1 MSLDPRYAAQV
12 RLLVQ
17 VIPYV
22 AAEHCFA
29 LKGGTAINLFVRD
42 LPRLSV
48 DIDLAYLPSSDR
60 HQALLDVRAALG
72 RIADAVGRG
81 LPNTGATVQ
90 SNREDELRILVRSQQ
105 AQIKVEVSPV
115 LRGTVHQPTER
126 AVVAQVEDEFGFAS
140 ISCVSLPD
148 LYGGKICAAL
158 DRQHP
163 RDLFDV
169 MLMLREEGLTREIFE
184 GFLVYLISHGRPMAE
199 LLSPRWKKLDGIFQ
213 AEFSGMTREPATLDQ
228 LESTR
233 TSLLTAIREQFTERD
248 ADFLLSLKR
257 GEPDWSLLNLPGID
271 QLPAVRWKLRNIME
285 MSASRRAGVVDT
297 LQTVVDQILTGRATQ
312 G

>member
-1 MSLDPRYAAQV
+1 MVLDARYAAQV

-22 AAEHCFA
+22 AAERCFA

-60 HQALLDVRAALG
+60 QQALSDVRLALQ

-81 LPNTGATVQ
+81 LPQVVATVQ
-90 SNREDELRILVRSQQ
+90 ANRDDELRVLVRNPL
-105 AQIKVEVSPV
+105 AQIKIEVSPV
-115 LRGTVHQPTER
+115 IRGTVHAPQER
-126 AVVAQVEDEFGFAS
+126 DVMAMVEDEFGFAS
-140 ISCVSLPD
+140 IPVVSMPD

-169 MLMLREEGLTREIFE
+169 MLMLREEGLTREVFE
-184 GFLVYLISHGRPMAE
+184 GFLVYLISHRRPMGE
-199 LLSPRWKKLDGIFQ
+199 LLAPRWKPLAGIFQ
-213 AEFSGMTREPATLDQ
+213 AEFAGMTREPVTLEQ
-228 LESTR
+228 LEFTR
-233 TSLLTAIREQFTERD
+233 QALLAAIRLQFCEQD
-248 ADFLLSLKR
+248 AAFLLSLKR
-257 GEPDWSLLNLPGID
+257 GKPDWALLALTGID
-271 QLPAVRWKLRNIME
+271 QLPAVQWKLQNITGMTVE
-285 MSASRRAGVVDT
+285 RRDQALVKLDRVIE
-297 LQTVVDQILTGRATQ
+297 QILVGTSF
-312 G
+312 

>member
-1 MSLDPRYAAQV
+1 MSIDPRYAAQV

-22 AAEHCFA
+22 AAERCFA

-60 HQALLDVRAALG
+60 QQALTDVRLALQ

-81 LPNTGATVQ
+81 LPQVDATVQ
-90 SNREDELRILVRSQQ
+90 SNRDDELRVLVRSPQ

-115 LRGTVHQPTER
+115 LRGTVHQPVER
-126 AVVAQVEDEFGFAS
+126 DVVPLVEDEFGFAS
-140 ISCVSLPD
+140 ISVVSLPD

-184 GFLVYLISHGRPMAE
+184 GFLVYLISHGRPIAE

-213 AEFSGMTREPATLDQ
+213 AEFAGMTREPVTLEQ
-228 LESTR
+228 LEATR
-233 TSLLTAIREQFTERD
+233 AALLAAIQEQFTGQD
-248 ADFLLSLKR
+248 AAFLLSLKR
-257 GEPDWSLLNLPGID
+257 GEPDWALLNLPGVD
-271 QLPAVRWKLRNIME
+271 LLPAVRWKVRNIME
-285 MSASRRAGVVDT
+285 MSASRRAGAVDK
-297 LQTVVDQILTGRATQ
+297 LQIVVDQLLAGRTF
-312 G
+312 

>member
-1 MSLDPRYAAQV
+1 MVLDARYAAQV

-22 AAEHCFA
+22 AAERCFA

-48 DIDLAYLPSSDR
+48 DIDLAYLPNFDR
-60 HQALLDVRAALG
+60 EQALSDVRMALQ
-72 RIADAVGRG
+72 RIADAITRG
-81 LPNTGATVQ
+81 LPQAVATIQ
-90 SNREDELRILVRSQQ
+90 ANRDDELRVLVRSPV

-115 LRGTVHQPTER
+115 IRGTVHAPQAR
-126 AVVAQVEDEFGFAS
+126 DVVALVEDQFGFAS
-140 ISCVSLPD
+140 IPVVSLPD

-184 GFLVYLISHGRPMAE
+184 GFLVYLISHRRPMGE
-199 LLSPRWKKLDGIFQ
+199 LLAPRWKPLAGIFQ
-213 AEFSGMTREPATLDQ
+213 AEFAGMTREPVTLEQ
-228 LESTR
+228 LEATR
-233 TSLLTAIREQFTERD
+233 QDLLAAIRQQFNEQD
-248 ADFLLSLKR
+248 AAFLLSLKR
-257 GEPDWSLLNLPGID
+257 GKPDWELLALTGID
-271 QLPAVRWKLRNIME
+271 QLPAVQWKLRNITA
-285 MSASRRAGVVDT
+285 MSGERRDEALVKLDRAIGE
-297 LQTVVDQILTGRATQ
+297 ILVSA
-312 G
+312 

>member
-1 MSLDPRYAAQV
+1 MSIDPRYAAQV

-60 HQALLDVRAALG
+60 QQALTDVRLALR

-81 LPNTGATVQ
+81 LLQVDATVQ
-90 SNREDELRILVRSQQ
+90 SNRDDELRVLVRNPQ

-115 LRGTVHQPTER
+115 LRGTVHQPVER
-126 AVVAQVEDEFGFAS
+126 DVVPLVEDEFGFAS
-140 ISCVSLPD
+140 ISVVSLPD

-184 GFLVYLISHGRPMAE
+184 GFLVYLISHGRPIAE

-213 AEFSGMTREPATLDQ
+213 AEFAGMTREPVTLEQ
-228 LESTR
+228 LEATR
-233 TSLLTAIREQFTERD
+233 AALLAAIQEQFTGQD
-248 ADFLLSLKR
+248 AAFLLSLKR
-257 GEPDWSLLNLPGID
+257 GEPDWALLNLPGVD

-285 MSASRRAGVVDT
+285 MSASRRAGAVDK
-297 LQTVVDQILTGRATQ
+297 LQIVVDQLLAGRTF
-312 G
+312 

>member
-1 MSLDPRYAAQV
+1 MSIDPRYAAQV

-60 HQALLDVRAALG
+60 QQALTDVRLALR

-81 LPNTGATVQ
+81 LPQVDATVQ
-90 SNREDELRILVRSQQ
+90 SNRADELRVLVRSPQ

-115 LRGTVHQPTER
+115 LRGTVHQPVER
-126 AVVAQVEDEFGFAS
+126 DVVPLVEDDFGFAS
-140 ISCVSLPD
+140 ISVVSLPD

-184 GFLVYLISHGRPMAE
+184 GFLVYLISHGRPIAE

-213 AEFSGMTREPATLDQ
+213 AEFAGMTREPVTLEQ
-228 LESTR
+228 LEATR
-233 TSLLTAIREQFTERD
+233 AALLAAIQEQFTGQD
-248 ADFLLSLKR
+248 AAFLLSLKR
-257 GEPDWSLLNLPGID
+257 GEPDWALLNLPGVD
-271 QLPAVRWKLRNIME
+271 QLPAVQWKLRNIME
-285 MSASRRAGVVDT
+285 MSASRRAGAVDK
-297 LQTVVDQILTGRATQ
+297 LQIVVDQLLAGRTF
-312 G
+312 

>member
-1 MSLDPRYAAQV
+1 MSIDPRYAAQV

-22 AAEHCFA
+22 AAERCFA

-60 HQALLDVRAALG
+60 QQALTDVRLALR

-81 LPNTGATVQ
+81 LPQVDATVQ
-90 SNREDELRILVRSQQ
+90 SNRDDELRVLVRSPQ

-115 LRGTVHQPTER
+115 LRGTVHQPVER
-126 AVVAQVEDEFGFAS
+126 DVVPLVEDEFGFAS
-140 ISCVSLPD
+140 ISVVSLPD

-184 GFLVYLISHGRPMAE
+184 GFLVYLISHGRPIAE

-213 AEFSGMTREPATLDQ
+213 AEFAGMTREPVTLEQ

-233 TSLLTAIREQFTERD
+233 AALLAAIQEQFSKQD
-248 ADFLLSLKR
+248 AAFLLSLKR
-257 GEPDWSLLNLPGID
+257 GEPDWTLLNLPGVD

-285 MSASRRAGVVDT
+285 MSASRRAGAVDK
-297 LQTVVDQILTGRATQ
+297 LQIVVDQMLAGRTF
-312 G
+312 

>member
-1 MSLDPRYAAQV
+1 MPLDPRYAAQV

-22 AAEHCFA
+22 AAQRCFA

-60 HQALLDVRAALG
+60 QQALVDVRQALE
-72 RIADAVGRG
+72 RIADAIGRG
-81 LPNTGATVQ
+81 LPRTLATVQ
-90 SNREDELRILVRSQQ
+90 GNRDDELRILVRNAQ
-105 AQIKVEVSPV
+105 AQIKIEVSPV
-115 LRGTVHQPTER
+115 LRGTVHPPATQD
-126 AVVAQVEDEFGFAS
+126 VVPRVEDEFGFAS
-140 ISCVSLPD
+140 MAVVSLPD

-169 MLMLREEGLTREIFE
+169 MLMLREEGLTREIFD

-199 LLSPRWKKLDGIFQ
+199 LLAPRWKPLASAFE
-213 AEFSGMTREPATLDQ
+213 AEFAGMTREQVTLGQ
-228 LESTR
+228 LEATR
-233 TSLLTAIREQFTERD
+233 EALLTAIRQQFDEQD
-248 ADFLLSLKR
+248 AAFLISVKQ
-257 GEPDWSLLNLPGID
+257 GEPDWATLNVSGID
-271 QLPAVRWKLRNIME
+271 QLPAVQWKLHNIRQISAAKRME
-285 MSASRRAGVVDT
+285 AVAKLEAVVER
-297 LQTVVDQILTGRATQ
+297 LLAE
-312 G
+312 

>member
-1 MSLDPRYAAQV
+1 MSIDPRYAAQV

-22 AAEHCFA
+22 AAERCFA

-60 HQALLDVRAALG
+60 QQALTDVRLALR

-81 LPNTGATVQ
+81 LPQVDATVQ
-90 SNREDELRILVRSQQ
+90 SNRDDELRVLVRSPQ

-115 LRGTVHQPTER
+115 LRGTVHQPVER
-126 AVVAQVEDEFGFAS
+126 DVVPLVEDEFGFAS
-140 ISCVSLPD
+140 ISVVSLPD

-184 GFLVYLISHGRPMAE
+184 GFLVYLISHGRPIAE

-213 AEFSGMTREPATLDQ
+213 AEFTGMTRESVTLEQ

-233 TSLLTAIREQFTERD
+233 AALLAAIQEQFTGQD
-248 ADFLLSLKR
+248 AAFLLSLKR
-257 GEPDWSLLNLPGID
+257 GEPDWALLSLPGVD

-285 MSASRRAGVVDT
+285 MSASRRAGAVDK
-297 LQTVVDQILTGRATQ
+297 LQIVVDQLLAGRTF
-312 G
+312 

>member
-1 MSLDPRYAAQV
+1 MSIDPRYADQV

-22 AAEHCFA
+22 AAERCFA
-29 LKGGTAINLFVRD
+29 LKGGTAINLFIRD

-60 HQALLDVRAALG
+60 QQALTDVRLALR

-81 LPNTGATVQ
+81 LPQVGATVQ
-90 SNREDELRILVRSQQ
+90 SNRDDELRVLVRSPQ

-115 LRGTVHQPTER
+115 LRGTVHQPVER
-126 AVVAQVEDEFGFAS
+126 DVVPLVEDEFGFAS
-140 ISCVSLPD
+140 ISVVSLPD

-184 GFLVYLISHGRPMAE
+184 GFLVYLISHGRPIAE

-213 AEFSGMTREPATLDQ
+213 AEFAGMTREPVTLEQ

-233 TSLLTAIREQFTERD
+233 AALLAAIQEQFTEQD
-248 ADFLLSLKR
+248 AAFLLSLKR
-257 GEPDWSLLNLPGID
+257 GEPDWALLNLPGVD

-285 MSASRRAGVVDT
+285 MSASRRAGAVDK
-297 LQTVVDQILTGRATQ
+297 LQIVVDQMLAGRTF
-312 G
+312 

>member
-1 MSLDPRYAAQV
+1 MLLDARYAAQV

-22 AAEHCFA
+22 AAERCFA

-48 DIDLAYLPSSDR
+48 DIDLAYLSNADR
-60 HQALLDVRAALG
+60 RQALSDVRLALQ
-72 RIADAVGRG
+72 RIADAIVRG
-81 LPNTGATVQ
+81 LPQVVATVQ
-90 SNREDELRILVRSQQ
+90 ANRDDELRVLVRSPL

-115 LRGTVHQPTER
+115 IRGTVHVPQER
-126 AVVAQVEDEFGFAS
+126 DVVALVEDEFGFAA
-140 ISCVSLPD
+140 ISVVSLPD

-184 GFLVYLISHGRPMAE
+184 GFLVYLISHRRPMSE
-199 LLSPRWKKLDGIFQ
+199 LLAPRWKPLAGIFQ
-213 AEFSGMTREPATLDQ
+213 AEFAGMTREPVTLEQ

-233 TSLLTAIREQFTERD
+233 QEMLVALWRQFSAQD
-248 ADFLLSLKR
+248 AAFLLSLKR
-257 GEPDWSLLNLPGID
+257 GNPDWASLPLTGVD
-271 QLPAVRWKLRNIME
+271 QLPAVQWKLRNITG
-285 MSASRRAGVVDT
+285 MSVAKRDEALVKLECVVGRILAGVP
-297 LQTVVDQILTGRATQ
+297 I
-312 G
+312 

>member
-1 MSLDPRYAAQV
+1 MSIDPRYASQV

-22 AAEHCFA
+22 AAERCFA

-60 HQALLDVRAALG
+60 QQALTDVRIALR
-72 RIADAVGRG
+72 RIADAVSRG
-81 LPNTGATVQ
+81 LPQVDAIVQ
-90 SNREDELRILVRSQQ
+90 SNRDDELRVLVRSPQ

-115 LRGTVHQPTER
+115 LRGTVHQPVER
-126 AVVAQVEDEFGFAS
+126 DVVPLVEDEFGFAS
-140 ISCVSLPD
+140 ISVVSLPD

-184 GFLVYLISHGRPMAE
+184 GFLVYLISHGRPIAE

-213 AEFSGMTREPATLDQ
+213 AEFAGMTREPITLEQ
-228 LESTR
+228 LESTKAA
-233 TSLLTAIREQFTERD
+233 LLAAIQEQFTKQD
-248 ADFLLSLKR
+248 AAFLLSLKR
-257 GEPDWSLLNLPGID
+257 GDPDWALLNLPGVD

-285 MSASRRAGVVDT
+285 MSASRRAGAVDK
-297 LQTVVDQILTGRATQ
+297 LQIVVDQMLAGRTF
-312 G
+312 

>member
-1 MSLDPRYAAQV
+1 MSIDPRYAAQV
-12 RLLVQ
+12 RLLVK

-22 AAEHCFA
+22 AAERCFA

-60 HQALLDVRAALG
+60 QQALTDVRLALR
-72 RIADAVGRG
+72 RIAGAVGRG
-81 LPNTGATVQ
+81 LPQVDATVQ
-90 SNREDELRILVRSQQ
+90 SNRDDELRVLVRSPQ

-115 LRGTVHQPTER
+115 LRGTVHQPVER
-126 AVVAQVEDEFGFAS
+126 DVVPLVEDEFGFAS
-140 ISCVSLPD
+140 ISVVSLPD

-184 GFLVYLISHGRPMAE
+184 GFLVYLISHGRPIAE

-213 AEFSGMTREPATLDQ
+213 AEFAGMTREPVTLEQ

-233 TSLLTAIREQFTERD
+233 AALLAAIQEQFTKQD
-248 ADFLLSLKR
+248 AAFLLSLKR
-257 GEPDWSLLNLPGID
+257 GEPDWALLSLSGID

-285 MSASRRAGVVDT
+285 MSASRRAGAVDK
-297 LQTVVDQILTGRATQ
+297 LQIVVDQMLAGRTF
-312 G
+312 

>member
-1 MSLDPRYAAQV
+1 MVLDARYAAQV

-17 VIPYV
+17 VIPFV
-22 AAEHCFA
+22 AAERCFA

-48 DIDLAYLPSSDR
+48 DIDLAYLPNSDR
-60 HQALLDVRAALG
+60 RQALSDVRLALQ

-81 LPNTGATVQ
+81 LPQVVATVQ
-90 SNREDELRILVRSQQ
+90 ANRDDELRVLIRSPH
-105 AQIKVEVSPV
+105 AQVKVEVSLV
-115 LRGTVHQPTER
+115 IRGTVHAPRER
-126 AVVAQVEDEFGFAS
+126 DVVAMVEEEFGFAS
-140 ISCVSLPD
+140 IRVVSMPD

-184 GFLVYLISHGRPMAE
+184 GFLVYLISHRRPMGE
-199 LLSPRWKKLDGIFQ
+199 LLAPRWKPLAGIFQ
-213 AEFSGMTREPATLDQ
+213 AEFAGMTREPVTLEQ

-233 TSLLTAIREQFTERD
+233 QALLAAIQLQFCERD
-248 ADFLLSLKR
+248 AAFLLSLKR
-257 GEPDWSLLNLPGID
+257 AEPDWALLAMTGVD
-271 QLPAVRWKLRNIME
+271 QLPAVQWKLLNIAG
-285 MSASRRAGVVDT
+285 MSAEKRKEALTKLDRVVG
-297 LQTVVDQILTGRATQ
+297 QILFGELL
-312 G
+312 

>member
-1 MSLDPRYAAQV
+1 MALDARYIAQV

-17 VIPYV
+17 VIPYI
-22 AAEHCFA
+22 AAERCFA

-48 DIDLAYLPSSDR
+48 DIDLAYLPRSNR
-60 HQALLDVRAALG
+60 QQALTDVRQALR

-81 LPNTGATVQ
+81 LPQVVTSVQ
-90 SNREDELRILVRSQQ
+90 ANRDNELRVLIRSPQ

-115 LRGTVHQPTER
+115 IRGTVHAPQER
-126 AVVAQVEDEFGFAS
+126 DVVALVEDDFGFAS
-140 ISCVSLPD
+140 IAVVALPD

-184 GFLVYLISHGRPMAE
+184 GFLVYLISHRRPISE
-199 LLSPRWKKLDGIFQ
+199 LLIPRWKPFTELFQ
-213 AEFSGMTREPATLDQ
+213 AEFAGTTREPVTLEQVAATRQ
-228 LESTR
+228 A
-233 TSLLTAIREQFTERD
+233 LLAAMRQQFCEQD
-248 ADFLLSLKR
+248 AAFLLSLKR
-257 GEPDWSLLNLPGID
+257 AEPDWTLLGLTGVD
-271 QLPAVRWKLRNIME
+271 QLPAVQWKLRNIAE
-285 MSASRRAGVVDT
+285 MSVAKRDEAFAKLDRVVG
-297 LQTVVDQILTGRATQ
+297 QILGAQ
-312 G
+312 AF

>member
-12 RLLVQ
+12 RLLIQ

-22 AAEHCFA
+22 AAERCFA
-29 LKGGTAINLFVRD
+29 LKGGTAINLFIRD

-60 HQALLDVRAALG
+60 QQALTDVRLALG
-72 RIADAVGRG
+72 RITEAVGRG
-81 LPNTGATVQ
+81 LPQVHATVQ
-90 SNREDELRILVRSQQ
+90 SNRDDELRVLVRSPQT
-105 AQIKVEVSPV
+105 QIKIEVSPV
-115 LRGTVHQPTER
+115 LRGTVHQPLDR
-126 AVVAQVEDEFGFAS
+126 DVVPRVEDEFGFAS
-140 ISCVSLPD
+140 IPVVSLPD

-184 GFLVYLISHGRPMAE
+184 GFLVYLISHGRPIAE
-199 LLSPRWKKLDGIFQ
+199 LLAPRWKQLDGIFQ
-213 AEFSGMTREPATLDQ
+213 AEFAGMTREPVRLEQ

-233 TSLLTAIREQFTERD
+233 AALLAAIQKQFTGQD
-248 ADFLLSLKR
+248 AAFLLSLKR
-257 GEPDWSLLNLPGID
+257 GEPDWALLNLPGID

-285 MSASRRAGVVDT
+285 MSASRRKGAVDK
-297 LQTVVDQILTGRATQ
+297 LQTVVNQLLAGRAL
-312 G
+312 

>member
-1 MSLDPRYAAQV
+1 MSIDPRYAAQV

-22 AAEHCFA
+22 AAERCFA

-60 HQALLDVRAALG
+60 QQALTDVRLALR

-81 LPNTGATVQ
+81 LPQVDATVQ
-90 SNREDELRILVRSQQ
+90 SNRDDELRVLVRSPQ

-115 LRGTVHQPTER
+115 LRGTVHQPVER
-126 AVVAQVEDEFGFAS
+126 DVVPLVEDEFGFAS
-140 ISCVSLPD
+140 ISVVSLPD

-169 MLMLREEGLTREIFE
+169 MLMLREEGLNREIFE
-184 GFLVYLISHGRPMAE
+184 GFLVYLISHGRPIAE

-213 AEFSGMTREPATLDQ
+213 AEFAGMTREPVTLEQ

-233 TSLLTAIREQFTERD
+233 AALLAAIQEQFTKQD
-248 ADFLLSLKR
+248 AAFLLSLKR
-257 GEPDWSLLNLPGID
+257 GVPDWALLNLPGVD

-285 MSASRRAGVVDT
+285 MSASRRAGAVDK
-297 LQTVVDQILTGRATQ
+297 LQIVVDQMLAG
-312 G
+312 

>member
-1 MSLDPRYAAQV
+1 MVLDARYAAQV

-22 AAEHCFA
+22 AAERCFA

-60 HQALLDVRAALG
+60 QQALSDVRLALQ

-81 LPNTGATVQ
+81 LLQVVATVQ
-90 SNREDELRILVRSQQ
+90 ANRDDELRVLVRNPL
-105 AQIKVEVSPV
+105 AQIKIEVSPV
-115 LRGTVHQPTER
+115 IRGTVHAPQER
-126 AVVAQVEDEFGFAS
+126 DVVAMVEDEFGFAS
-140 ISCVSLPD
+140 IPVVSMPD

-169 MLMLREEGLTREIFE
+169 MLMLREEGLTREVFE
-184 GFLVYLISHGRPMAE
+184 GFLVYLISHRRPMGE
-199 LLSPRWKKLDGIFQ
+199 LLAPRWKPLAGIFQ
-213 AEFSGMTREPATLDQ
+213 AEFAGMTREPVTLEQ
-228 LESTR
+228 LEFTR
-233 TSLLTAIREQFTERD
+233 QALLAAIRLQFCEQD
-248 ADFLLSLKR
+248 AAFLLSLKR
-257 GEPDWSLLNLPGID
+257 GKPDWALLALTGID
-271 QLPAVRWKLRNIME
+271 QLPAVQWKLQNITGMTVE
-285 MSASRRAGVVDT
+285 RR
-297 LQTVVDQILTGRATQ
+297 DQALAKLDRVIEQIRVGTSF
-312 G
+312 

>member
-1 MSLDPRYAAQV
+1 MSIDPRYAAQV
-12 RLLVQ
+12 RLLVK

-22 AAEHCFA
+22 AAERCFA

-60 HQALLDVRAALG
+60 QQALTDVRLALR

-81 LPNTGATVQ
+81 LPQVDATVQ
-90 SNREDELRILVRSQQ
+90 SNRDDELRVLVRSPQ

-115 LRGTVHQPTER
+115 LRGTVHQPVER
-126 AVVAQVEDEFGFAS
+126 DVVPLVEDEFGFAS
-140 ISCVSLPD
+140 ISVVSLPD

-184 GFLVYLISHGRPMAE
+184 GFLVYLISHGRPIAE

-213 AEFSGMTREPATLDQ
+213 AEFAGLTREPVTLEQ

-233 TSLLTAIREQFTERD
+233 AALLAAIQEQFTKQD
-248 ADFLLSLKR
+248 AAFLLSLKR
-257 GEPDWSLLNLPGID
+257 GEPDWALLSLSGVD

-285 MSASRRAGVVDT
+285 MSASRRAGAVDK
-297 LQTVVDQILTGRATQ
+297 LQIVVDQMLTGRTF
-312 G
+312 

>member
-1 MSLDPRYAAQV
+1 MALDARYAAQV

-22 AAEHCFA
+22 AAEQCFA

-60 HQALLDVRAALG
+60 QRALSDVRLALE

-81 LPNTGATVQ
+81 LPQVVATVQ
-90 SNREDELRILVRSQQ
+90 ANRDDELRVLVRNPL
-105 AQIKVEVSPV
+105 ARIKIEVSPV
-115 LRGTVHQPTER
+115 IRGTVHAPQER
-126 AVVAQVEDEFGFAS
+126 DVVALVEDEFGFAS
-140 ISCVSLPD
+140 IPVVSMPD

-169 MLMLREEGLTREIFE
+169 MLMLREEGLTREVFE
-184 GFLVYLISHGRPMAE
+184 GFLVYLISHRRPMGE
-199 LLSPRWKKLDGIFQ
+199 LLAPRWKPLAGIFQ
-213 AEFSGMTREPATLDQ
+213 AEFAGMTREPVTLEQ
-228 LESTR
+228 LEATR
-233 TSLLTAIREQFTERD
+233 QALLAAIRQQFCEQD
-248 ADFLLSLKR
+248 AAFLLSIKR
-257 GEPDWSLLNLPGID
+257 GEPDWALLTLTGID
-271 QLPAVRWKLRNIME
+271 QLPAVQWKLRNITGMTVE
-285 MSASRRAGVVDT
+285 RRDQAFGKLDRVIE
-297 LQTVVDQILTGRATQ
+297 QILVGTLF
-312 G
+312 

>member
-1 MSLDPRYAAQV
+1 MSIDPRYASQV

-22 AAEHCFA
+22 AAERCFA

-60 HQALLDVRAALG
+60 QQALTDVRLALR

-81 LPNTGATVQ
+81 LPQVDAIVQ
-90 SNREDELRILVRSQQ
+90 SNRDDELRVLVRSPQ

-115 LRGTVHQPTER
+115 LRGTVHQPVER
-126 AVVAQVEDEFGFAS
+126 DVVPLVEDEFGFAS
-140 ISCVSLPD
+140 ISVVSLPD

-184 GFLVYLISHGRPMAE
+184 GFLVYLISHGRPIAE

-213 AEFSGMTREPATLDQ
+213 AEFAGMTREPITLEQ
-228 LESTR
+228 LESTKAA
-233 TSLLTAIREQFTERD
+233 LLAAIQEQFTKQD
-248 ADFLLSLKR
+248 AAFLLSLKR
-257 GEPDWSLLNLPGID
+257 GDPDWALLNLPGVD

-285 MSASRRAGVVDT
+285 MSASRRAGAVDK
-297 LQTVVDQILTGRATQ
+297 LQIVVDQMLAGRTV
-312 G
+312 

>member
-1 MSLDPRYAAQV
+1 MVLDARYAAQV

-22 AAEHCFA
+22 AAERCFA

-48 DIDLAYLPSSDR
+48 DIDLAYLPNSDR
-60 HQALLDVRAALG
+60 LQALSDVRLALQ
-72 RIADAVGRG
+72 RIADAVVRG
-81 LPNTGATVQ
+81 VPQVAATVQ
-90 SNREDELRILVRSQQ
+90 ANRDDELRILVRSPM
-105 AQIKVEVSPV
+105 AQIKIEVSPV
-115 LRGTVHQPTER
+115 IRGTVHAPQAR
-126 AVVAQVEDEFGFAS
+126 DVVALVEDEFGFAS
-140 ISCVSLPD
+140 IPVVSLPD

-184 GFLVYLISHGRPMAE
+184 GFLVYLISHRRPMGE
-199 LLSPRWKKLDGIFQ
+199 LLAPRWKPLAGIFQ
-213 AEFSGMTREPATLDQ
+213 AEFAGMTREPVTLEQ

-233 TSLLTAIREQFTERD
+233 QALLVAIQRQFSKQD
-248 ADFLLSLKR
+248 AAFLLSLKR
-257 GEPDWSLLNLPGID
+257 GKPDWSLLALAGVD
-271 QLPAVRWKLRNIME
+271 QLPAVQWKLRNITG
-285 MSASRRAGVVDT
+285 MSEDKRDEALVKLDRVIGE
-297 LQTVVDQILTGRATQ
+297 ILALA
-312 G
+312 

>member
-1 MSLDPRYAAQV
+1 MSIDPRYAAQV

-60 HQALLDVRAALG
+60 QQALTDVRLALR

-81 LPNTGATVQ
+81 LPQVDATVQ
-90 SNREDELRILVRSQQ
+90 SNRDDELRVLVRSPQ

-115 LRGTVHQPTER
+115 LRGTVHQPVER
-126 AVVAQVEDEFGFAS
+126 DVVPLVEDDFGFAS
-140 ISCVSLPD
+140 ISVVSLPD

-184 GFLVYLISHGRPMAE
+184 GFLVYLISHGRPIAE

-213 AEFSGMTREPATLDQ
+213 AEFAGMTREPVTLEQ
-228 LESTR
+228 LEATR
-233 TSLLTAIREQFTERD
+233 AALLAAIQEQFTGQD
-248 ADFLLSLKR
+248 AAFLLSLKR
-257 GEPDWSLLNLPGID
+257 GEPDWALLNLPGVD
-271 QLPAVRWKLRNIME
+271 QLPAVQWKLRNIME
-285 MSASRRAGVVDT
+285 MSASRRAGAVDK
-297 LQTVVDQILTGRATQ
+297 LQIVVDQLLAGRTF
-312 G
+312 